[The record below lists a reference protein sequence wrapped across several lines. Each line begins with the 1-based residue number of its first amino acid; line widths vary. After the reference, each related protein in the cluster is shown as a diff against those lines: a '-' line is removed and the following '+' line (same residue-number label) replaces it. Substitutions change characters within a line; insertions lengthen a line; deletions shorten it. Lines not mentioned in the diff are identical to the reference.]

1 MLSSNDGSME
11 ELVDSRH
18 LKCRVPKGACGF
30 ESRSSYYEEKIIQNM
45 NIKIKVSW
53 FEWLQCQTVDLYG
66 TGSSPVGTAI
76 INKLK
81 TYENNETKTLVV
93 YVS

>member
-1 MLSSNDGSME
+1 MILF
-11 ELVDSRH
+11 L
-18 LKCRVPKGACGF
+18 
-30 ESRSSYYEEKIIQNM
+30 YM

-66 TGSSPVGTAI
+66 AGSSPVGTAI

-81 TYENNETKTLVV
+81 TYETA
-93 YVS
+93 